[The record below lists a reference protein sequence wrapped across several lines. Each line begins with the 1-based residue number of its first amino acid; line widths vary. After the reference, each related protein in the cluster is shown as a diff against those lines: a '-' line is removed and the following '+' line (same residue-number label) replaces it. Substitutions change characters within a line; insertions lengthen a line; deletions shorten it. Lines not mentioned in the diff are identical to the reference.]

1 MSKNISQE
9 EVDALFAGPAMQTQ
23 EARLSPVEIDA
34 LGEVGNICMGTA
46 ATTLVEILGRRVTIT
61 TPRVTVVSLQALSR
75 EFTMPYVVVQVAY
88 TRGLEGINILM
99 LKEDDVRVITDLMMG
114 GEGGNSGEELSELH
128 LSAISEAMNQ
138 MMGTAATSMS
148 DMLGR
153 AIDISPPSSIIARV
167 DDEKVRSIFSD
178 ESAIV
183 RISFTLEIEGL
194 LTSEIMQLMPVTF
207 GRELVDALMNPL
219 TEEEP
224 APQLAP
230 AAQQRPAPAM
240 AAAPRPQPQPVYDRP
255 APGYERERPA
265 ARAPVVDAR
274 PMQFESFDD
283 EYEPVERMDD
293 SLNLIID
300 VPMQVTIELGQCKK
314 TVKEILEFNTGTVL
328 ILDKLAG
335 EPVEIVVNDKLIAR
349 GEVMQIEDNYGVR
362 ITEILNR
369 GKKSLR

>member
-9 EVDALFAGPAMQTQ
+9 ELDALFAGPRQAAFGDT
-23 EARLSPVEIDA
+23 RLSPVEIDA

-46 ATTLVEILGRRVTIT
+46 ATTLVEIISRRVTIT
-61 TPRVTVVSLQALSR
+61 TPKVSIISLNALSR
-75 EFTMPYVVVQVAY
+75 EFPMPYVVVQVAY
-88 TRGLEGINILM
+88 TRGLEGINVLM
-99 LKEDDVRVITDLMMG
+99 LKEDDTRMITDLMMG
-114 GEGGNSGEELSELH
+114 GEGINSGEELGELH

-138 MMGTAATSMS
+138 MMGSAATSMS

-153 AIDISPPSSIIARV
+153 PIDISPPKSIIARV
-167 DDEKVRSIFSD
+167 DDEEVRSVFSD
-178 ESAIV
+178 ESDIV
-183 RISFTLEIEGL
+183 RVSFELEIEGL
-194 LTSEIMQLMPVTF
+194 LKSEIMQLMPVSF

-219 TEEEP
+219 TEPVPAVTPAPPFRAEP
-224 APQLAP
+224 AAFKPQ
-230 AAQQRPAPAM
+230 PAPARGQGQS
-240 AAAPRPQPQPVYDRP
+240 AYDRP
-255 APGYERERPA
+255 MGRD
-265 ARAPVVDAR
+265 PVVEAK

-283 EYEPVERMDD
+283 DYGPVERLDD

-314 TVKEILEFNTGTVL
+314 TVKEILDFNVGTVL

-362 ITEILNR
+362 ITEILNPR
-369 GKKSLR
+369 KSKGVH